1 MIIRILN
8 RDCVFRNPLNENFS
22 EIFGYAN
29 GSQGYEGFS
38 YELRPLYFGLDQKGN
53 DPLPKVDFPYYP
65 GQIVKG
71 VCLYDNKSHVGL
83 IKQIAYQDAKPVAV
97 YVIDLDIQSYIALDP
112 KTVQHTHVAPER
124 EVGSDRI
131 TT

>member
-38 YELRPLYFGLDQKGN
+38 YELRPLYFGLD
-53 DPLPKVDFPYYP
+53 
-65 GQIVKG
+65 
-71 VCLYDNKSHVGL
+71 
-83 IKQIAYQDAKPVAV
+83 
-97 YVIDLDIQSYIALDP
+97 
-112 KTVQHTHVAPER
+112 
-124 EVGSDRI
+124 
-131 TT
+131 